1 MKVLFATTFIL
12 VATFGVAIA
21 TDHDDDDYYGHGR
34 GQYPGSR
41 YGSHYPSRYHCKWQ
55 KAK

>member
-21 TDHDDDDYYGHGR
+21 TDADDDYYGHGR
-34 GQYPGSR
+34 GQYQGPR
-41 YGSHYPSRYHCKWQ
+41 YGSHYSSRYHCKWQ